1 MLGDRRAGRSGHCGA
16 SGPAGSLTAGTACPG
31 QGRPLMLTVGAACP
45 GEGRPLM
52 LTTGSERTPAPTGTA
67 TRAPAATGAA
77 VVPRVAGTRRAEGV
91 KGVEGVRSAM
101 VTSRNRRGPSVMACW
116 QRSVQD
122 THPPAR
128 ARRRLVD
135 KNTANAAAAATAAT
149 AMAAVIAITSAAAS
163 KKWPTGRSN
172 IKNATSTTAAILIAG
187 RA

>member
-1 MLGDRRAGRSGHCGA
+1 M
-16 SGPAGSLTAGTACPG
+16 P
-31 QGRPLMLTVGAACP
+31 
-45 GEGRPLM
+45 
-52 LTTGSERTPAPTGTA
+52 TTGSERTPAPAGTA
-67 TRAPAATGAA
+67 TRAPAATG
-77 VVPRVAGTRRAEGV
+77 VGVEGV

-101 VTSRNRRGPSVMACW
+101 LTSRNRRGPSVIACW

-149 AMAAVIAITSAAAS
+149 AMATVIATTSAAAS
-163 KKWPTGRSN
+163 KKWPTGRSKT
-172 IKNATSTTAAILIAG
+172 KNATSTSAAILIAG

>member
-1 MLGDRRAGRSGHCGA
+1 
-16 SGPAGSLTAGTACPG
+16 
-31 QGRPLMLTVGAACP
+31 
-45 GEGRPLM
+45 M
-52 LTTGSERTPAPTGTA
+52 LTTGSERTPAPAGTA
-67 TRAPAATGAA
+67 TRAPAATG
-77 VVPRVAGTRRAEGV
+77 VGVEGV

-101 VTSRNRRGPSVMACW
+101 LTSRNRRGPSVIACW

-149 AMAAVIAITSAAAS
+149 AMATVIATTSAAAS
-163 KKWPTGRSN
+163 KKWQTGLSKT
-172 IKNATSTTAAILIAG
+172 KNATSTSAAILIAG

>member
-1 MLGDRRAGRSGHCGA
+1 
-16 SGPAGSLTAGTACPG
+16 
-31 QGRPLMLTVGAACP
+31 
-45 GEGRPLM
+45 
-52 LTTGSERTPAPTGTA
+52 
-67 TRAPAATGAA
+67 
-77 VVPRVAGTRRAEGV
+77 
-91 KGVEGVRSAM
+91 
-101 VTSRNRRGPSVMACW
+101 MACW

>member
-1 MLGDRRAGRSGHCGA
+1 MLGDRRAGRCGHCGA
-16 SGPAGSLTAGTACPG
+16 SGAAGRRTAGAG
-31 QGRPLMLTVGAACP
+31 CP

-52 LTTGSERTPAPTGTA
+52 LTTGSERARAPAGTA
-67 TRAPAATGAA
+67 TRAPAATG
-77 VVPRVAGTRRAEGV
+77 VGVEGV

-101 VTSRNRRGPSVMACW
+101 LTSRNRRGPSVIACW

-149 AMAAVIAITSAAAS
+149 AMATVIATTS
-163 KKWPTGRSN
+163 
-172 IKNATSTTAAILIAG
+172 AAILIAG

>member
-1 MLGDRRAGRSGHCGA
+1 
-16 SGPAGSLTAGTACPG
+16 
-31 QGRPLMLTVGAACP
+31 
-45 GEGRPLM
+45 M
-52 LTTGSERTPAPTGTA
+52 LTTGSERTPVPAGAT
-67 TRAPAATGAA
+67 TRAPA
-77 VVPRVAGTRRAEGV
+77 PAGVGAEGVEAV

-101 VTSRNRRGPSVMACW
+101 LTSRNRRGPSVMACW

-135 KNTANAAAAATAAT
+135 KNTVNASAAAMAAT
-149 AMAAVIAITSAAAS
+149 AMATVIATTSAAAS

-172 IKNATSTTAAILIAG
+172 IRHATSTTAAILIAG

>member
-1 MLGDRRAGRSGHCGA
+1 M
-16 SGPAGSLTAGTACPG
+16 LTAGAGCPG
-31 QGRPLMLTVGAACP
+31 ERRPLMLTARAGCP

-52 LTTGSERTPAPTGTA
+52 LTTGSERTPAPAGTA
-67 TRAPAATGAA
+67 TRAPAATG
-77 VVPRVAGTRRAEGV
+77 VEGV
-91 KGVEGVRSAM
+91 DGIEGVRSAM
-101 VTSRNRRGPSVMACW
+101 LTSRNRRGPSVIACW

-149 AMAAVIAITSAAAS
+149 AMATVIATTSAAAS
-163 KKWPTGRSN
+163 KKWPTGRSKT
-172 IKNATSTTAAILIAG
+172 KNATSTTAAILIAG

>member
-1 MLGDRRAGRSGHCGA
+1 
-16 SGPAGSLTAGTACPG
+16 
-31 QGRPLMLTVGAACP
+31 
-45 GEGRPLM
+45 M
-52 LTTGSERTPAPTGTA
+52 LTTGSERTPAPAGTA
-67 TRAPAATGAA
+67 TRAPAATG
-77 VVPRVAGTRRAEGV
+77 VGVEGV

-101 VTSRNRRGPSVMACW
+101 LTSRNRRGPSVIACW

-128 ARRRLVD
+128 ARRRLVE

-149 AMAAVIAITSAAAS
+149 AMATVIATTSAAAS

-172 IKNATSTTAAILIAG
+172 TKNATSTTAAILIAG

>member
-1 MLGDRRAGRSGHCGA
+1 
-16 SGPAGSLTAGTACPG
+16 
-31 QGRPLMLTVGAACP
+31 
-45 GEGRPLM
+45 M
-52 LTTGSERTPAPTGTA
+52 LTTGSERTPAPAGTA
-67 TRAPAATGAA
+67 TRAPAATG
-77 VVPRVAGTRRAEGV
+77 VGVEGV

-101 VTSRNRRGPSVMACW
+101 LTSRNRRGPSVMACW

-149 AMAAVIAITSAAAS
+149 AMATVIATTSAAAS
-163 KKWPTGRSN
+163 KKWPTGRSKT
-172 IKNATSTTAAILIAG
+172 KNATSTSAAILIAG